1 MIASSIM
8 SAFVG
13 TELPPEVAAR
23 LAGDHVAGFTLFR
36 GHNVVNA
43 SQVKALTGALQA
55 AAPAGAKPLLIAA
68 DQEGGQLIGMGDDTT
83 AFAGAMALGA
93 AGDEDLAERVA
104 LAMGRELRAMGVNLF
119 TLPALTGDIQ
129 FQGRLPVPLGDLYRR
144 GHGVV
149 Q

>member
-8 SAFVG
+8 SAFEG

-23 LAGDHVAGFTLFR
+23 LASDPVAGFTLFR
-36 GHNVVNA
+36 GHNVVNPT
-43 SQVKALTGALQA
+43 QVKALTDALQA
-55 AAPAGAKPLLIAA
+55 AAPAGARPLLIAA

-83 AFAGAMALGA
+83 AFEGAMALGA
-93 AGDEDLAERVA
+93 AGCDLAS
-104 LAMGRELRAMGVNLF
+104 NPDN
-119 TLPALTGDIQ
+119 PALGIRSFGEIP

-149 Q
+149 L